1 MHYKSL
7 LVVGT
12 AFLMA
17 CGTSKNTPSQEKTL
31 NEIVVTTGSAEMK
44 TTQSLPWDILH
55 TDISLQ
61 PFQQVN
67 DSFLKEAKGEVVIRL
82 HPFCYATDSLVLDAK
97 AMEVHEVKLL
107 APSQHAVAFKV
118 EADKLICH
126 FSKTYHHYD
135 TLTIQIKYTAKPYSK
150 SVGGSKAISEDRGLY
165 YINNN
170 YEVPGKPKQIWTQGE
185 TEANSHWFP
194 TQDQPNEKFTFSL
207 QLMVPDSMVT
217 LSNGEKVSSQK
228 TAVGWRV
235 DKWEMKQPIQPYAV
249 MFSIGKFSIVEDS
262 SWKGK
267 PIQYY
272 VEPEYAP
279 YARSMFKNTPD
290 MIDFFSK
297 ITGVDYPWNKYSQ
310 IVVRDYVSGAME
322 NTSASLFGE
331 FVNKNHREIADN
343 DNEGIVAHELFHQ
356 WFGDY
361 VTAESWG
368 MLTLNESFATYG
380 EMLWVHHHEGR
391 VAGDALAQNNLFSY
405 LGQSQFSDAPLVRF
419 YYNSREDMFDRITY
433 QKGSVILRY
442 LHGLMG
448 DSAFYKAMNIYLT
461 SNAFGTAEVSDW
473 RKAVEKATGKDWRAF
488 FNQWYYQEGYPELA
502 LEFVPHDSLQQL
514 EVKVKQDSS
523 KSMYLLPLQAALVYD
538 TGVAAIDWNIQQLQS
553 SFFYP
558 YHNGQAPLFIP
569 DSKRWLVGV
578 ILYKQTPKEWWRCY
592 RALKDDF
599 IGKRRCIDGISER
612 TNDSFSIEIM
622 RMALNEPYP
631 EIKNYMLSCLQ
642 KVAFSDV
649 GKENLLD
656 EVGYIAAHDH
666 HNLVRAEAIK
676 VLGKWKNSRFKQ
688 ELLTAVNDSSYAVS
702 GAALIAL
709 KAIDSTLANQQAQL
723 LARQNNLKGAQQ
735 QAVWELLSQSYD
747 TSIIHYWQQQ
757 SIAAYG
763 RNKIAL
769 AATLK
774 TYALNSQDER
784 VFEQTLQL
792 IYQMATS
799 ENIKNYRY
807 SIGSMLLDLYNILD
821 KTPNDVSVK
830 VTTIKAAKIKTALR
844 YKELLI
850 STEEDKGLL
859 ESYKAY

>member
-12 AFLMA
+12 SILLA
-17 CGTSKNTPSQEKTL
+17 CGTTKNTSHQEKTL
-31 NEIVVTTGSAEMK
+31 NEIVVTTASSEMK
-44 TTQSLPWDILH
+44 VTESLPWDILH

-61 PFQQVN
+61 PFQQVK

-82 HPFCYATDSLVLDAK
+82 HPYCYATDSLVLDAK
-97 AMEVHEVKLL
+97 GMEVHDVKML
-107 APSQHAVAFKV
+107 APTQQEVVFKV
-118 EADKLICH
+118 ANDKLACH

-135 TLTIQIKYTAKPYSK
+135 TLTIQIQYTAKPYS
-150 SVGGSKAISEDRGLY
+150 SRVGGSKAISEDRGLY

-170 YEVPGKPKQIWTQGE
+170 YEVPNKPKQIWTQGE

-194 TQDQPNEKFTFSL
+194 TQDQPNEKFTFTL
-207 QLMVPDSMVT
+207 QLTVPDSMVT
-217 LSNGEKVSSQK
+217 LSNGVKISSNK
-228 TAVGWRV
+228 SADGWRI
-235 DKWEMKQPIQPYAV
+235 DKWKMLQPIQPYAI
-249 MFSIGKFSIVEDS
+249 MFSIGKFSIVDDS

-279 YARSMFKNTPD
+279 YARSMFKNTPA
-290 MIDFFSK
+290 MIDYFSK
-297 ITGVDYPWNKYSQ
+297 ITGVAYPWNKYSQ

-380 EMLWVHHHEGR
+380 ELLWVNHHDGR
-391 VAGDALAQNNLFSY
+391 VASDALAQNNLFSY

-473 RKAVEKATGKDWRAF
+473 RKAVEKATGKDWRWF
-488 FNQWYYQEGYPELA
+488 FNQWYYQEGYPELS
-502 LEFVPHDSLQQL
+502 LEFVRHDSLQKL

-523 KSMYLLPLQAALVYD
+523 KPVFQLPLLASLAYD
-538 TGVAAIDWNIQQLQS
+538 TGVATIEWNIQQRQS

-558 YHNGQAPLFIP
+558 YHNGQPPLFIP
-569 DSKRWLVGV
+569 DSKHWMVGL
-578 ILYKQTPKEWWRCY
+578 IIYKQTPHEWWRCY
-592 RALKDDF
+592 RALKDDY
-599 IGKRRCIDGISER
+599 IGKRRCIDGISKH
-612 TNDSFSIEIM
+612 TKDSFSIEIM

-642 KVAFSDV
+642 EVKFSDV

-656 EVGYIAAHDH
+656 EVGYLAAQDNN
-666 HNLVRAEAIK
+666 NLVRAEAIN
-676 VLGKWKNSRFKQ
+676 VLGKWKISRFKQ
-688 ELLTAVNDSSYAVS
+688 ELQTAVNDSSYAVS

-709 KAIDSTLANQQAQL
+709 SHLDSALAFQQAQL
-723 LARQNNLKGAQQ
+723 LARQDNLKGAQQ
-735 QAVWELLSQSYD
+735 QAVWKLLSKSND

-757 SIAAYG
+757 AITAYG
-763 RNKIAL
+763 RNKISL

-774 TYALNSQDER
+774 TYSLNIQEEQ
-784 VFEQTLQL
+784 VFEQVLQL
-792 IYQMATS
+792 IYQMAAS

-807 SIGSMLLDLYNILD
+807 SIGTKLIDLYNILD
-821 KTPNDVSVK
+821 KTPKDASVN
-830 VTTIKAAKIKTALR
+830 ISSNKAAKSKAALR

-850 STEEDKGLL
+850 NTEQDKGLV